1 MSGLPLLQDVILSR
15 CLPKGE
21 WLNALREPWPAAVI
35 RLLAQQSSVVRV
47 LIAAH
52 RGSVPRE
59 TGTLMLVTHDD
70 IYGTIGGGHLEW
82 RALQQA
88 HELLVSKDRM
98 AQVQPMVLGRELAQC
113 CGGEVHLWLERFTQ
127 QDLHWLRQLSRAIEQ
142 KTEQQTMPLL
152 LSRLDGDQL
161 QRHWLQPG
169 TTEYQ
174 AYSPLPTHV
183 RLQQHENTFM
193 LLEALPRPRASL
205 WLYGAGH
212 VGQAL
217 VRMLSP
223 LSLDIVWVDSRADM
237 LPTTL
242 PDNVHPLIHA
252 MPSEVARDAPAAAHH
267 RVLTHDHSLDYAIC
281 QTVLLKNRF
290 ATLGVI
296 GSRSKAARFRHQLRR
311 DGIAE
316 EQIAKLLAQLGT
328 RIASK
333 EPAAIAI
340 SIAAQWL
347 QQLTPADEAKA
358 NVDTSCSEAT
368 CDRCRVTGAT

>member
-1 MSGLPLLQDVILSR
+1 MNGLPLLQDVPMPR
-15 CLPKGE
+15 HLPEGE

-35 RLLAQQSSVVRV
+35 RLLAQESAVVRV

-59 TGTLMLVTHDD
+59 SGTLMLVTRDHS
-70 IYGTIGGGHLEW
+70 YGTIGGGHLEW
-82 RALQQA
+82 HALQRA
-88 HELLVSKDRM
+88 RELLMNTVRT
-98 AQVQPMVLGRELAQC
+98 AEVQRVILGRELAQC
-113 CGGEVHLWLERFTQ
+113 CGGDVHLWLERFTQ
-127 QDLHWLRQLSRAIEQ
+127 QDLHWLWQLSRAMEQ
-142 KTEQQTMPLL
+142 KTIPAL
-152 LSRLDGDQL
+152 LSRLEGDRL

-169 TTEYQ
+169 SADYQ
-174 AYSPLPTHV
+174 AYSPLPANV
-183 RLQQHENTFM
+183 RLQQHEDAFM
-193 LLEALPRPRASL
+193 LLEALPRARPAL

-217 VRMLSP
+217 VRILSP
-223 LSLDIVWVDSRADM
+223 LPLDIIWIDSRADM

-242 PDNVHPLIHA
+242 PDNVQPLIHA
-252 MPSEVARDAPAAAHH
+252 MPSAVALDAPATAHH

-281 QTVLLKNRF
+281 HAVLLRNRF

-311 DGIAE
+311 DGIAA
-316 EQIAKLLAQLGT
+316 EQMAKLVSPLGM

-333 EPAAIAI
+333 EPTAIAI

-347 QQLTPADEAKA
+347 QQLTPAEESKA
-358 NVDTSCSEAT
+358 DVDTTCSVAT
-368 CDRCRVTGAT
+368 CDLCRVTGAT